1 MSGCRPW
8 LLFAVLLPL
17 AACVSQSSLD
27 QKLMWSEQIR
37 IQRDILEV
45 QRQQLLIE
53 QQRRR

>member
-1 MSGCRPW
+1 VKPW
-8 LLFAVLLPL
+8 LCLCALLPL

-27 QKLMWSEQIR
+27 QKLMWSEQTR